1 MWRLRCESNFREEF
15 SAREGAMKVEP
26 LAWARRARA
35 TLVGTAALAAL
46 GCVPGEPA
54 AAADVPFLAHLA
66 VYDLTLT
73 KSRRSPAI
81 DAARGRILYNFAGSA
96 CEGYTTDLRHV
107 VQLGIG
113 EGRVTLS
120 DQRATSFEDGE
131 GKTYRF
137 RMETRKDN
145 EVTSIVDGTAERRE
159 GGVTV
164 SLTKPQAKTV
174 TLPSGTVFPTE
185 QMRRIIAA
193 AREGKSLLELD
204 IYDGSDTGE
213 KAYHTLTVIGRPI
226 AADQA
231 PAQADAGTGDASLA
245 RLTRWP
251 VTVSYYETSEGAQR
265 VEGTP
270 VYAMTFELY
279 ENGVTRA
286 LSLDYNDFVLGGA
299 MTKYEVRSGRPCKD
313 G

>member
-1 MWRLRCESNFREEF
+1 
-15 SAREGAMKVEP
+15 MKGMP
-26 LAWARRARA
+26 RIWTRHARA
-35 TLVGTAALAAL
+35 ALL
-46 GCVPGEPA
+46 GAVAIAVLSGASGEPVA
-54 AAADVPFLAHLA
+54 AAEVPFLAHLA

-73 KSRRSPAI
+73 KSRRSPAL
-81 DAARGRILYNFAGSA
+81 DAARGRILYNFAGSP
-96 CEGYTTDLRHV
+96 CEGYTTDMRHV
-107 VQLGIG
+107 VQLEVG

-120 DQRATSFEDGE
+120 DQRATSFEDGD

-145 EVTSIVDGTAERRE
+145 EVTSIVDGVAERGA

-164 SLTKPQAKTV
+164 SLAKPAAKIV
-174 TLPSGTVFPTE
+174 MLPAGTVFPTE

-231 PAQADAGTGDASLA
+231 PSQSDAGSGDPSLA
-245 RLTRWP
+245 KFTRWP
-251 VTVSYYETSEGAQR
+251 VTVSYYERNDGAKR
-265 VEGTP
+265 GEDTP
-270 VYAMTFELY
+270 VYAMAFELY

-299 MTKYEVRSGRPCKD
+299 MTKFEVRSGRPCKD

>member
-1 MWRLRCESNFREEF
+1 MRGKPRT
-15 SAREGAMKVEP
+15 
-26 LAWARRARA
+26 WARRARA
-35 TLVGTAALAAL
+35 TLL
-46 GCVPGEPA
+46 GA
-54 AAADVPFLAHLA
+54 AAIAFLSGASGVPAVADAPFLAHLA

-73 KSRRSPAI
+73 KSRRSPAL
-81 DAARGRILYNFAGSA
+81 DGARGRILYNFAGSA

-107 VQLGIG
+107 VQLDVG
-113 EGRVTLS
+113 EGRVTIS
-120 DQRATSFEDGE
+120 DQRATSFEDGD

-145 EVTSIVDGTAERRE
+145 EVTSIADGVAERGE

-164 SLTKPQAKTV
+164 SLAKPAAKIV
-174 TLPSGTVFPTE
+174 MLPAGTVFPTE

-204 IYDGSDTGE
+204 IYDGSDNGE

-231 PAQADAGTGDASLA
+231 PSPADAGGGNQSLVK
-245 RLTRWP
+245 LTRWP
-251 VTVSYYETSEGAQR
+251 VTVSYYERGDGAKR
-265 VEGTP
+265 VEETP
-270 VYAMTFELY
+270 IYAMTFELY

-299 MTKYEVRSGRPCKD
+299 MTKFEVKSSRPCKD